1 MTQKPSSAF
10 PGAKLS
16 SGHSV
21 DVRTFRALC
30 FTGFEETEVVTRQVS
45 ELPAGHVRLRVI
57 ATGICGSDIHG
68 ISGHN
73 GRREFGQIMGHESA
87 VTVIEV
93 ADDVD
98 ASLLGRVG
106 ALNPVVPCRNC
117 RLCDVGNEHVCEDL
131 WVIGVRPDVDATFAE
146 NAVVPATNFVPLEG
160 LNDEVLG
167 ALVEPLA
174 VGFHSA
180 SQAQVKDGDYV
191 LVIGGG
197 PIGQAAAL
205 GARARGAENVAVIEP
220 NAHRAALLSKLGFLA
235 ADPNLAD
242 EQIVALLGGL
252 PHAVIDAV
260 GSSQTVAR
268 GLKMSH
274 VKGSVVIVGMA
285 DPEITI
291 PAYALTTRERSIVGS
306 YCYSPNS
313 FHTAAEWLAN
323 NEEIA
328 AHLIDARIS
337 LHEAPQVIK
346 ELIGGAGEISKAVI
360 VFDEV

>member
-1 MTQKPSSAF
+1 MTP
-10 PGAKLS
+10 KLS
-16 SGHSV
+16 SGSPGATLPNSHTV

-30 FTGFEETEVVTRQVS
+30 FTGPEHTEVVTRQVS
-45 ELPAGHVRLRVI
+45 ELPPGHVRLRVI

-73 GRREFGQIMGHESA
+73 GRREFGQVMGHESSVA
-87 VTVIEV
+87 VIEV
-93 ADDVD
+93 ADDV
-98 ASLLGRVG
+98 APGLLGKVG
-106 ALNPVVPCRNC
+106 ALNPLVPCRDC
-117 RLCDVGNEHVCEDL
+117 RMCDAGNDHVCEDL

-146 NAVVPATNFVPLEG
+146 EAVVPATNFVPLEG
-160 LNDEVLG
+160 LNDQVLA

-174 VGFHSA
+174 VGFHA
-180 SQAQVKDGDYV
+180 AGQAEVKEGDYV

-205 GARARGAENVAVIEP
+205 GAKFRGAENVVVIEP
-220 NAHRAALLSKLGFLA
+220 NPHRATLLGRLGFLV
-235 ADPNLAD
+235 ADPSLAD

-268 GLKMSH
+268 GLEMSF

-285 DPEITI
+285 DPEITV
-291 PAYALTTRERSIVGS
+291 PAYALTTRERSIMGS
-306 YCYSPNS
+306 YCYSPHS
-313 FHTAAEWLAN
+313 FQTAATWLAN

-328 AHLIDARIS
+328 ARLIDARIS
-337 LHEAPQVIK
+337 LDEAPQVIK
-346 ELIGGAGEISKAVI
+346 ELIRGAGEISKAVI